1 MEVIKP
7 GINVDVEL
15 KVVTLGSEIKK
26 IYSLLSNIPMEYAKG
41 AAFVK
46 YVVFGPI
53 VAQLLI
59 GGKILFYS
67 GTGDFTIVPSSNEFT
82 FILFSSKFYHC
93 KIALLAL
100 KELYSL
106 NITDTDY
113 KLIRISD
120 KKVFMRLEKGV
131 IKYAC

>member
-15 KVVTLGSEIKK
+15 RIGSGIKK
-26 IYSLLSNIPMEYAKG
+26 ICSLLSNIPMEYAKG

-46 YVVFGPI
+46 YAVAGPFVVQPF
-53 VAQLLI
+53 I
-59 GGKILFYS
+59 GGKALYYS
-67 GTGDFTIVPSSNEFT
+67 GTGDFTIVPSSSEQ
-82 FILFSSKFYHC
+82 IHISFSSKFYHS

-100 KELYSL
+100 KKLYSL
-106 NITDTDY
+106 NITCMDY
-113 KLIRISD
+113 ELIRISD

-131 IKYAC
+131 IKYDC